1 MSLQGIRIAY
11 ALCGSHCT
19 LGRSIT
25 ELLALKEL
33 GAQIIPIVSEAVD
46 RTDTRFGRAA
56 DIVSEIEKIA
66 GREVIRSIRD
76 AEPLGPRTPADLMII
91 APCTGNTL
99 SKIASGITDTTVTMA
114 AKAHL
119 RQDKPLIIALAT
131 NDAMSQSLK
140 SIATLLTRK
149 SVYFLPL
156 RQDDP
161 VLKPYSLVA
170 DFERIKEAAEA
181 ALTGRQLRPLF
192 L

>member
-1 MSLQGIRIAY
+1 MDMAKIAY

-19 LGRSIT
+19 ISRSLEVLL
-25 ELLALKEL
+25 ELAGS
-33 GAQIIPIVSEAVD
+33 GAEIIPIVSEAVD
-46 RTDTRFGRAA
+46 RTDTRFGKAQDTVAKIEAITGRA
-56 DIVSEIEKIA
+56 
-66 GREVIRSIRD
+66 VIRSIKD
-76 AEPLGPRTPADLMII
+76 AEPLGPKEPCDLMVI

-99 SKIASGITDTTVTMA
+99 SKIASGITDSTVTMA

-119 RQDKPLIIALAT
+119 RQDKPLVIALAT

-149 SVYFLPL
+149 SVYFVPM

-170 DFERIKEAAEA
+170 ALEMIPAAIEAAKN
-181 ALTGRQLRPLF
+181 GIQLRPLF

>member
-1 MSLQGIRIAY
+1 MTAGIRIAY

-19 LGRSIT
+19 ISRSLSALR
-25 ELLALKEL
+25 ELVES
-33 GAQIIPIVSEAVD
+33 GAEIIPIVSEAVD
-46 RTDTRFGRAA
+46 KTDTRFGRAA
-56 DIVSEIEKIA
+56 DTVAKIEAIT
-66 GREVIRSIRD
+66 GRAVIRSIKD
-76 AEPLGPRTPADLMII
+76 AEPLGPKEPCDVMVI

-99 SKIASGITDTTVTMA
+99 SKIASGITDSTVTMA

-119 RQDKPLIIALAT
+119 RQDKPLVIALAT

-140 SIATLLTRK
+140 GIAMLLVRK
-149 SVYFLPL
+149 SVYFVPM

-170 DFERIKEAAEA
+170 DLERIPEATEA
-181 ALTGRQLRPLF
+181 ALCGIQLRPLF

>member
-1 MSLQGIRIAY
+1 MSLKGLRIAY
-11 ALCGSHCT
+11 AVCGSHCT
-19 LGRSIT
+19 VSRSLT
-25 ELLALKEL
+25 ELLALKHL
-33 GAQIIPIVSEAVD
+33 GAEIIPIVSEAVD
-46 RTDTRFGRAA
+46 KTDTRFGAA
-56 DIVSEIEKIA
+56 RDIIARIEEIS

-76 AEPLGPRTPADLMII
+76 AEPLGPREPADLMII

-99 SKIASGITDTTVTMA
+99 SKIAAGITDTTVTMA

-119 RQDKPLIIALAT
+119 RQDKPLLIALAT

-140 SIATLLTRK
+140 GIATLLTRK
-149 SVYFLPL
+149 SVYFLPM

-170 DFERIKEAAEA
+170 ELEEIPEAAEA
-181 ALTGRQLRPLF
+181 ALCGKQLRPLF